1 MYTPTNEQQMLML
14 HGVVQL
20 LIERLDDT
28 GLVVR
33 VGAAGALRYGF
44 PCAPGTRPPN
54 TAKLTQPLCPHP
66 LRQTAHRN
74 LAGAGG
80 DPLCRKYLQLG
91 LLSKASAMLAEVVPT
106 RTLTVRPSPR

>member
-44 PCAPGTRPPN
+44 PCAPGTRPP
-54 TAKLTQPLCPHP
+54 
-66 LRQTAHRN
+66 
-74 LAGAGG
+74 
-80 DPLCRKYLQLG
+80 
-91 LLSKASAMLAEVVPT
+91 
-106 RTLTVRPSPR
+106 

>member
-44 PCAPGTRPPN
+44 PCAPRTRPP
-54 TAKLTQPLCPHP
+54 
-66 LRQTAHRN
+66 
-74 LAGAGG
+74 
-80 DPLCRKYLQLG
+80 
-91 LLSKASAMLAEVVPT
+91 
-106 RTLTVRPSPR
+106 